1 MTNYYYYYGVTLQNL
16 SIDNILNVSNISI
29 IKNLLPPSWRRARDV
44 RPGDQLLLPHGL
56 ASLRPLPEAG
66 PAGLTGVDKSG
77 HLLLY
82 ILHGSI
88 KPLKLKLLALL

>member
-1 MTNYYYYYGVTLQNL
+1 MGPNHCIFFYFAFVEN
-16 SIDNILNVSNISI
+16 NILNVSNISI

-66 PAGLTGVDKSG
+66 PAGLTGLDTSG
-77 HLLLY
+77 PVLLLY
-82 ILHGSI
+82 MGQ
-88 KPLKLKLLALL
+88 